1 MFGRKKEEAAPQE
14 PFQLQVLTTEYLIEG
29 TAEGDQ
35 QFYLPNSTENWSPV
49 VLKDVR
55 ITSVNDKEIPVRKT
69 DTFEIQGEAVIA
81 FIPLKDATTMV
92 QYDSYLEYE
101 EEMEG
106 VFYVGP
112 YLIEGTLLNVGNDF
126 FAPALLITDATIRHI
141 NPKSNL
147 KAIKTPNVLINTF
160 WLHGREV
167 K

>member
-1 MFGRKKEEAAPQE
+1 MFGRKKEKSAPQQ

-29 TAEGDQ
+29 TAENDQ
-35 QFYLPNSTENWSPV
+35 QFYIPNGTEHWSPV
-49 VLKDVR
+49 VLTDVS
-55 ITSVNDKEIPVRKT
+55 ITSVNDNDIPVRKAE
-69 DTFEIQGEAVIA
+69 TFEIQGEAIIA
-81 FIPLKDATTMV
+81 FIPLKDATSMA
-92 QYDSYLEYE
+92 QYASYLEYE

-126 FAPALLITDATIRHI
+126 FAPALLITEATVRHI
-141 NPKSNL
+141 NPKSRL
-147 KAIKTPNVLINTF
+147 KEIKSPNILINTF